1 MADEYEADA
10 MPPRGEVRY
19 RDKLV
24 SRSLAGVLG
33 AMGVA
38 SGALGVGVLA
48 GIDPA
53 APAWVA
59 IFPFGVALLCMY
71 QGITRCVMRL
81 ALTDDELVVDQGLRA
96 TRIPLAAIDSIEMVD
111 VSERRAAGGWELL
124 APSGKGALFVGVTWR
139 DGREVRKSLLNGTDV
154 HALAEHLK
162 AGVARLGVRVRV
174 EAEPVAE
181 EVEEPLADE
190 DREREREA

>member
-1 MADEYEADA
+1 MADDYEADA

-59 IFPFGVALLCMY
+59 IFPFGVAIACTFLGL
-71 QGITRCVMRL
+71 TRSVMRL
-81 ALTDDELVVDQGLRA
+81 ALTDQELVIDQGLLA

-139 DGREVRKSLLNGTDV
+139 DGSKVRKSLLNGTDV

-174 EAEPVAE
+174 EAEPAAE
-181 EVEEPLADE
+181 GVELADE
-190 DREREREA
+190 DREREREG